1 MDVCGLYDLGFE
13 GRNWTFEKK
22 VAGGS
27 YCPVRLDRALA
38 TADWCTRFLMP
49 RVTHLTAAASDHYPI
64 MLRWQQVSGRKGRKK
79 KKMFRYEMMWEA
91 HDQFFPMLVRTWLD
105 VGEARTVKELQEK
118 LASVSG
124 SLSEW
129 SVNSFGNVRREL
141 KNLYAEL
148 EKLRADPCVLAHR
161 MQKSRYKRG

>member
-1 MDVCGLYDLGFE
+1 M
-13 GRNWTFEKK
+13 
-22 VAGGS
+22 
-27 YCPVRLDRALA
+27 
-38 TADWCTRFLMP
+38 
-49 RVTHLTAAASDHYPI
+49 
-64 MLRWQQVSGRKGRKK
+64 
-79 KKMFRYEMMWEA
+79 
-91 HDQFFPMLVRTWLD
+91 
-105 VGEARTVKELQEK
+105 KELQEK

-161 MQKSRYKRG
+161 MQKSRYRRG